1 MVAPET
7 ARAPSLP
14 RTRAEMKIVE
24 SRVGCGKRPGSTMS
38 TLSSLS
44 LAVAAYAIEISST
57 DLVRSSGR
65 GMESL
70 FFPRFENNFLLRI

>member
-24 SRVGCGKRPGSTMS
+24 SRVVCGVWKTAGLNHVHAFQPFPCSRGVCNRD
-38 TLSSLS
+38 LFDGSLS
-44 LAVAAYAIEISST
+44 IVGEGNGIFVLS
-57 DLVRSSGR
+57 
-65 GMESL
+65 
-70 FFPRFENNFLLRI
+70 

>member
-24 SRVGCGKRPGSTMS
+24 SRVVCGVWKT
-38 TLSSLS
+38 
-44 LAVAAYAIEISST
+44 AVLNHVHAFQPFLCSRGVCNR
-57 DLVRSSGR
+57 DLFDRR
-65 GMESL
+65 GGEWNLCSFL
-70 FFPRFENNFLLRI
+70 DLKIIFF